1 MKGKNVLIGLV
12 ILAVFLITVSCKE
25 GTTSINPSPTDVVT
39 ITKIMS
45 EEDVQM
51 LYVKMPHN
59 LHEEAGV
66 ECQTCHHKNDNPA
79 RIKTCSGKDCHYGE
93 EGDKLIHTFCI
104 DCHSNSNEGPTKCD
118 ECHKYGKT
126 IELQELH

>member
-1 MKGKNVLIGLV
+1 VKGKKVLIGLV
-12 ILAVFLITVSCKE
+12 IPGVFLIAVSCKE

-39 ITKIMS
+39 ITKITS
-45 EEDVQM
+45 EEDAQL

-66 ECQTCHHKNDNPA
+66 ECQTCHHKFDNPERNKICA
-79 RIKTCSGKDCHYGE
+79 DCHYGE
-93 EGDKLIHTFCI
+93 EGDRIIHTFCI

-118 ECHKYGKT
+118 ECHKYGKK
-126 IELQELH
+126 IELQELD